1 MFQRCWSAQP
11 CLCVTKH
18 SWQPGVEVRCGCGRL
33 LSLSVSKT
41 LKQQLQ
47 PGARGLIFVSG
58 VQSGQLPGTSK
69 PSVWQ
74 AEGKASVYHR
84 QQTEVDNCASSAADV
99 QALPSDADSITEY
112 SDFGKLGML
121 AAVVD
126 DAAIDFV
133 LGPCGS
139 KNRPDGM
146 LDIEYLHNADRAGW
160 LSNEEK
166 IRWSKFVQIW
176 AQAGF
181 ELQRLLLI
189 TCQLRC
195 LQYGSDLD
203 LADLPSV
210 RREQLDDCLAEYCET
225 KEEADM
231 LRDFVDF
238 VHVNFS
244 QAQAVLLP
252 ADNVQQHL
260 SSIQVS

>member
-1 MFQRCWSAQP
+1 M
-11 CLCVTKH
+11 
-18 SWQPGVEVRCGCGRL
+18 
-33 LSLSVSKT
+33 
-41 LKQQLQ
+41 
-47 PGARGLIFVSG
+47 
-58 VQSGQLPGTSK
+58 
-69 PSVWQ
+69 
-74 AEGKASVYHR
+74 YNR
-84 QQTEVDNCASSAADV
+84 QQTEPDYCASSAADA
-99 QALPSDADSITEY
+99 QALHSDADSITEY

-146 LDIEYLHNADRAGW
+146 LDIEYLHDADRAGW
-160 LSNEEK
+160 LSNEDK
-166 IRWSKFVQIW
+166 VRWSKFVQIW

-189 TCQLRC
+189 TSQLRC
-195 LQYGSDLD
+195 LQYESDLD
-203 LADLPSV
+203 PADLPSV

-225 KEEADM
+225 QEEADM